1 MLPLLLGTQEIRFGR
16 KMNEIAKFS
25 ILDEKAKLTILYEIW
40 TKNGQL
46 ITEKYCQILSHSLA
60 LP

>member
-1 MLPLLLGTQEIRFGR
+1 LLETQEIRFGR

-25 ILDEKAKLTILYEIW
+25 ILDGKKKFTILYDIW

-46 ITEKYCQILSHSLA
+46 IAEKNCQILSHSLA